1 MANVVLA
8 PFPLQLILSPPPPVV
23 VVGGGGGDPRR
34 GPSFLPCQFAVS
46 NERRR
51 GKEGGMG
58 KELKP
63 VKEDRHATQV
73 FEDSQRLTV
82 QNLPLSFNTYLVEA
96 VAPPPT

>member
-1 MANVVLA
+1 
-8 PFPLQLILSPPPPVV
+8 
-23 VVGGGGGDPRR
+23 
-34 GPSFLPCQFAVS
+34 
-46 NERRR
+46 
-51 GKEGGMG
+51 MG

-96 VAPPPT
+96 VVPTPT